1 MYLRDAETKGAEA
14 RDCLPRTSSP
24 TNLVVTA
31 DGTVKLRMGA
41 MLSALLR
48 GIAALVVA
56 FGLSGSGH
64 AQAISDPTQS
74 GRSAD
79 PQATNR
85 VEEQVVIDR
94 SGRNDCVDLPRPPE
108 GVPGLRE
115 YARFDVTRDG
125 SVTVRSARL
134 PFSRNEGFLYRLTRS
149 GWVRNEAD
157 FILIRMPLPVLGGYT
172 YVITFGTGEDRCG
185 PWSIEAVHPG

>member
-1 MYLRDAETKGAEA
+1 
-14 RDCLPRTSSP
+14 
-24 TNLVVTA
+24 
-31 DGTVKLRMGA
+31 

-48 GIAALVVA
+48 GIGTLVVA
-56 FGLSGSGH
+56 YGLSGFGH
-64 AQAISDPTQS
+64 AQSTSYPTQS
-74 GRSAD
+74 GRSGD
-79 PQATNR
+79 PRATER
-85 VEEQVVIDR
+85 GEEQVVIEL

-125 SVTVRSARL
+125 WVTVRSAQL
-134 PFSRNEGFLYRLTRS
+134 PFSRNEGFLYRLTLS

-157 FILIRMPLPVLGGYT
+157 FILIRTALRVLGGYT

-185 PWSIEAVHPG
+185 PWSIAAVHPG